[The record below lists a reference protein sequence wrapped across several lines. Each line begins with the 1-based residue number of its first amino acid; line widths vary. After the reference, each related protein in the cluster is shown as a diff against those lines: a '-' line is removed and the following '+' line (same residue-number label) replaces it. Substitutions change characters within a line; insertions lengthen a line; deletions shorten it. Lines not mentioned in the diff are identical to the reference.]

1 MRRVSPRPPPPSPLC
16 RKTTTRRHVPHD
28 RECLAGLR
36 GQGCADVRLL
46 WDWKGSGRRKRCA
59 IEVEL
64 EVLTDLWGERRE
76 GAGGRVG
83 VGIHAG
89 AEGRSTAQVFHSSH
103 PFRTVS
109 HCTLIRSPFCT
120 GHPPPLLRSVNL
132 GQLSCRRRVPR
143 PHSRHVELKA
153 TRRHKCST
161 RRIRFE
167 HLSNCTLIR
176 NSYRPLHRSPP
187 LLKSGTT
194 GSALVSQAR
203 VPRPH
208 SRHVEK

>member
-1 MRRVSPRPPPPSPLC
+1 MGGDSTINPKLGRAGISPPRPHGLQVSIHLKIKNYWQSARNLTCWSRQARQLVMQALGIGARRCQAMSNATSKPTTSPPSPLC

-36 GQGCADVRLL
+36 GQGCADDML

-59 IEVEL
+59 IEEEL

-103 PFRTVS
+103 PFEPCHTALS
-109 HCTLIRSPFCT
+109 SESPFCT
-120 GHPPPLLRSVNL
+120 GHPP
-132 GQLSCRRRVPR
+132 C
-143 PHSRHVELKA
+143 
-153 TRRHKCST
+153 
-161 RRIRFE
+161 
-167 HLSNCTLIR
+167 
-176 NSYRPLHRSPP
+176 
-187 LLKSGTT
+187 
-194 GSALVSQAR
+194 
-203 VPRPH
+203 
-208 SRHVEK
+208 